1 MAGGFK
7 FAADPRICECDA
19 GRGRMSDGRV
29 AERYLKGGGVGQEA
43 IPRGESFLESRHY
56 ARCGEMKFE
65 DDTTLST
72 PKLRM
77 MLKTTLLVPYL

>member
-19 GRGRMSDGRV
+19 GRGRLSDGRV

-43 IPRGESFLESRHY
+43 IPRGESFLTMHAVAQPLMS
-56 ARCGEMKFE
+56 
-65 DDTTLST
+65 LST
-72 PKLRM
+72 PKLGM
-77 MLKTTLLVPYL
+77 MLKTRLLVPYL